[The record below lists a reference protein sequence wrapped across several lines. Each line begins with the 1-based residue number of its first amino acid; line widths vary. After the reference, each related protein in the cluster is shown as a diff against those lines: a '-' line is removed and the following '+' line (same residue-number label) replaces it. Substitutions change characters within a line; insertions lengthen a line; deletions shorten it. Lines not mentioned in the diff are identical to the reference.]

1 MKDRV
6 PISQRLVYTSRNWNE
21 DKHIQLNVNG
31 DLWNI
36 SIQFVFFKTDKKGV
50 TYHLTNALLHPPLE
64 NYVQRLNHIQPNLKM
79 TETKLTKL
87 LKDTITKGVFEE
99 RDRNS
104 AMIYLTLNSW
114 LQLKPKT
121 KNSKLAVTTPSR
133 YRRLI
138 KEEETI
144 LEEAHKHAK
153 KWRR

>member
-64 NYVQRLNHIQPNLKM
+64 NYVKRLNHIQPNLKM
-79 TETKLTKL
+79 TVTKLKQLIKKAIVQGT
-87 LKDTITKGVFEE
+87 FEE
-99 RDRNS
+99 RGYSS
-104 AMIYLTLNSW
+104 AMIYLTFDEW
-114 LQLKPKT
+114 LKLKPKT
-121 KNSKLAVTTPSR
+121 LNSKLVVTTPSKI
-133 YRRLI
+133 RRLI

-144 LEEAHKHAK
+144 LDQALKTAQPM
-153 KWRR
+153 R